1 MNSTIANLTNSTGPN
16 NNQQMIVI
24 PSPLYHG
31 GHHHHHHSTSGA
43 NGGATTGGGHG
54 SHFAQYNSSTA
65 QQLSGLDHYPRR
77 KQRRYR
83 TTFTNA
89 QLVELEQAFANSH
102 YPDVF
107 TR

>member
-1 MNSTIANLTNSTGPN
+1 MNSGGAVGGT
-16 NNQQMIVI
+16 QMAASQASSVVI

-31 GHHHHHHSTSGA
+31 GHQHQHQHQHHQT
-43 NGGATTGGGHG
+43 GHG

-65 QQLSGLDHYPRR
+65 QMSAGLDHYPRR

>member
-1 MNSTIANLTNSTGPN
+1 MSLNTLAPNPTGGTNHQTS
-16 NNQQMIVI
+16 QVVI
-24 PSPLYHG
+24 PSPMYHLNG
-31 GHHHHHHSTSGA
+31 HNPHQHHHH
-43 NGGATTGGGHG
+43 HG

-65 QQLSGLDHYPRR
+65 PMAGMDHYPRR

-89 QLVELEQAFANSH
+89 QLVELEKAFANSH

>member
-1 MNSTIANLTNSTGPN
+1 MNSTPSSSGQAGG
-16 NNQQMIVI
+16 VV
-24 PSPLYHG
+24 PSPLYH
-31 GHHHHHHSTSGA
+31 HQSQH
-43 NGGATTGGGHG
+43 
-54 SHFAQYNSSTA
+54 SHFAQYNSSTGN
-65 QQLSGLDHYPRR
+65 QLASLDHYPRR

-89 QLVELEQAFANSH
+89 QLVELEQAFSNSH

>member
-1 MNSTIANLTNSTGPN
+1 MDTNNETTIANHLMTAASTMGPL
-16 NNQQMIVI
+16 Q
-24 PSPLYHG
+24 
-31 GHHHHHHSTSGA
+31 HHSHPHHYNSSG
-43 NGGATTGGGHG
+43 GG

-65 QQLSGLDHYPRR
+65 AAAAAAASLAGGLDHYPRR

-89 QLVELEQAFANSH
+89 QLVELEKAFANSH

>member
-1 MNSTIANLTNSTGPN
+1 MNSNQNGQHHSDGST
-16 NNQQMIVI
+16 QAVVI

-31 GHHHHHHSTSGA
+31 HHGSQSH
-43 NGGATTGGGHG
+43 HG

-65 QQLSGLDHYPRR
+65 QISGLDHYPRR

>member
-1 MNSTIANLTNSTGPN
+1 MNSNQTGN
-16 NNQQMIVI
+16 TSSGASQTMLI

-31 GHHHHHHSTSGA
+31 GHNHQSSH
-43 NGGATTGGGHG
+43 HG

-65 QQLSGLDHYPRR
+65 QMAGLDHYPRR

-89 QLVELEQAFANSH
+89 QLVELEQAFASSH

>member
-1 MNSTIANLTNSTGPN
+1 MNGTQNGPN
-16 NNQQMIVI
+16 SGGSSGGQAVVI

-31 GHHHHHHSTSGA
+31 GH
-43 NGGATTGGGHG
+43 GGGGGGG
-54 SHFAQYNSSTA
+54 SHFARYNSSTA
-65 QQLSGLDHYPRR
+65 QIPGMDHYPRR

-89 QLVELEQAFANSH
+89 QLAELEQAFTIAH

-107 TR
+107 VR